1 MLSPECLV
9 KVFCLAFPLR
19 TKHPALETPMFTE
32 NLKVALKAL
41 AANKLRSV
49 LTTLG
54 IIIGVTS
61 VIALV
66 SLGNGV
72 QQFINNQFEG
82 QGSNLIFVIP
92 ARIDFRGGANRAGF
106 QAQAAGARSGIALSL
121 TEGDARAMVDK
132 SRLPDAKVVA
142 PVVSGSAKAISD
154 DGRHEMRVRGT
165 VPDYQLLNDA
175 KLLYGQYFD
184 EAAVTS
190 KSRVAVL
197 GEVVYRKLFPNGGD
211 PVGADIRVNDVPFK
225 VLGVLA
231 QRTGGTE
238 GSDDDVI
245 TMPISTAR
253 DRLFPRRNA
262 KGEPL
267 VAVILMQAV
276 DKDRIDTLIQ
286 QATDLL
292 RERHDIVYLGEDD
305 FTISSQRDLL
315 ATIGTITGAITI
327 FLAAIAGISLFVGG
341 IGIMN
346 IMLVSVTERTR
357 EIGLRKAIGARRGI
371 ILTQFLIESVVLS
384 VIGGIVGI
392 LLGAGIAYSVA
403 LLSNGQFQAVVTPDA
418 IGLAF
423 GFSMLVGILFG
434 VYPAAQAAKLN
445 PIDALRYE

>member
-1 MLSPECLV
+1 MW
-9 KVFCLAFPLR
+9 
-19 TKHPALETPMFTE
+19 TE

-41 AANKLRSV
+41 ASNKLRSV
-49 LTTLG
+49 LTALG

-82 QGSNLIFVIP
+82 QGANLIFVLP
-92 ARIDFRGGANRAGF
+92 ARVDFKGGANRAGF
-106 QAQAAGARSGIALSL
+106 QAFAAGARSGMALSL
-121 TEGDARAMVDK
+121 TEADSKAMMDK
-132 SRLPDAKVVA
+132 TRIPDAKIVA
-142 PVVSGSAKAISD
+142 PVVSGSAKAVSD
-154 DGRHEMRVRGT
+154 DSRHETRVRGT
-165 VPDYQLLNDA
+165 VPEYQDLNEA
-175 KLLYGQYFD
+175 KLMYGQYFD
-184 EAAVTS
+184 ESAVTA

-211 PVGADIRVNDVPFK
+211 PTGSDIRVNDVTFK
-225 VLGVLA
+225 VIGVLA

-245 TMPISTAR
+245 TMPITTAR

-267 VAVILMQAV
+267 VAVILLQAV
-276 DKDRIDTLIQ
+276 DKNRVDSAIQ
-286 QATDLL
+286 QATDVL
-292 RERHDIVYLGEDD
+292 RERHDILYLGEDD

-315 ATIGTITGAITI
+315 ATIGTITSAITI

-357 EIGLRKAIGARRGI
+357 EIGLRKAIGAQPKI
-371 ILTQFLIESVVLS
+371 ILMQFLFESVVLS
-384 VIGGIVGI
+384 LIGGLIGI
-392 LLGAGIAYSVA
+392 GLGSGLAYSVA
-403 LLSNGQFQAVVTPDA
+403 LISNGQFQAVVTPGA
-418 IGLAF
+418 IALAF
-423 GFSMLVGILFG
+423 GFSMIVGVLFG